1 MSTAV
6 KQKIP
11 IRTAVRNSRT
21 DRARELQPNLN
32 REYIV
37 PVLIKCMQIL
47 QLLADYPPG
56 LHIEQIH
63 RRTKISK
70 STVYRI
76 VRTLV
81 ACGGMIHRENGAY
94 TIVFDEDL
102 NESDDDSR
110 AAKMAS
116 SAAGIHALISLD
128 QRIAFPIVYV
138 DEEVI

>member
-11 IRTAVRNSRT
+11 TIRTAVRNSRT
-21 DRARELQPNLN
+21 DRARELQPNLD

-47 QLLADYPPG
+47 QLLADYPAG

-81 ACGGMIHRENGAY
+81 ACGGMIHHENGAY

-110 AAKMAS
+110 AAKWP
-116 SAAGIHALISLD
+116 L
-128 QRIAFPIVYV
+128 QRPVSMH
-138 DEEVI
+138 